1 MFLKLEGQRCLV
13 VGAGDVAESKI
24 AGLHAAAA
32 KLRVVAPEA
41 TPQVQSWAATGQI
54 EWLARPCEPSD
65 LDGMFLVIAA
75 TFPPELHE
83 QIQAPAR
90 PPAVLCNA
98 VDVPEL
104 CA

>member
-24 AGLHAAAA
+24 AGLLEAAA
-32 KLRVVAPEA
+32 KVRVVAPEA

-65 LDGMFLVIAA
+65 LDEIGRAHV
-75 TFPPELHE
+75 
-83 QIQAPAR
+83 
-90 PPAVLCNA
+90 
-98 VDVPEL
+98 
-104 CA
+104 